1 MIGIKTLR
9 AMTGVACGPS
19 PLLYLTRES
28 GQCFDQ
34 DCDFV
39 DTIWDIINQL
49 EHSMAIEYPQY
60 MKHTLKELHNILA
73 AQNLPSATI
82 KHIKHIVS
90 QDKATLRREKIRAKQ
105 QAKQWEV
112 LHPPLNAEILRVKSS
127 LAYKGNT
134 SPQRRAAFTE
144 YLDVLLRTR
153 SRLKNL
159 AEQLHEDGEPHT
171 PGQLVKLL
179 AEEGKHIPYDG
190 IHWSDWVSPKDKRS
204 VMGAF
209 SKLSDERKVRAKMKE
224 PFERRT
230 TPVLWLRTKDELLSH
245 LESLKR
251 VAVTKHYVM
260 KDAKTYAHAEQIKQA
275 IIRLNQVPEYRP
287 LPRDW
292 RKLLVEGGF

>member
-1 MIGIKTLR
+1 
-9 AMTGVACGPS
+9 
-19 PLLYLTRES
+19 
-28 GQCFDQ
+28 
-34 DCDFV
+34 
-39 DTIWDIINQL
+39 
-49 EHSMAIEYPQY
+49 MAIDYPQY
-60 MKHTLKELHNILA
+60 MKHTLKELHNILT

-90 QDKATLRREKIRAKQ
+90 QDKAELRREKIRAKQ

-159 AEQLHEDGEPHT
+159 AAQTHDDGKPHT

-190 IHWSDWVSPKDKRS
+190 IHWSDWVSPKDRRM
-204 VMGAF
+204 VMESF

-224 PFERRT
+224 PFARRT
-230 TPVLWLRTKDELLSH
+230 TFALWLRTRNEMLAH
-245 LESLKR
+245 LESIKR
-251 VAVTKHYVM
+251 VAVTKHYIM
-260 KDAKTYAHAEQIKQA
+260 KDDKTHAQADQIKQA
-275 IIRLNQVPEYRP
+275 IIRLNQVPEYHP

-292 RKLLVEGGF
+292 RKLLVEDGF